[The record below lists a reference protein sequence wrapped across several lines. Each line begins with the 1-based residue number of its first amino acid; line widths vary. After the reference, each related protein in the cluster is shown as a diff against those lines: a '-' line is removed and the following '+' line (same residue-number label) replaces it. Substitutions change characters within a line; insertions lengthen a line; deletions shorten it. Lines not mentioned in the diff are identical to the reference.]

1 MELLLC
7 PIRSYRLPFAL
18 MKNNISI
25 QLKAAFL
32 LIVFALNTVVGFAC
46 AIGIDMGFNTHH
58 HDDMD
63 MTATVHVHA
72 NGSKHA
78 HHEEAD
84 HQDQVKHHSGDE
96 KDNCCKDKVTKIT
109 QADKAV
115 PQSYSAVH
123 PVFFTAFLS
132 AFYNVNFLS
141 TFSIAKDV
149 KPFVRSHHPPIPN
162 IRIAIQSFQI

>member
-1 MELLLC
+1 
-7 PIRSYRLPFAL
+7 
-18 MKNNISI
+18 MKKNISI

-63 MTATVHVHA
+63 MMAMVHVHA
-72 NGSKHA
+72 NGAKHI
-78 HHEEAD
+78 HHEHSE
-84 HQDQVKHHSGDE
+84 HHDQINHSGDE
-96 KDNCCKDKVTKIT
+96 NDNCCKDKVTKIA
-109 QADKAV
+109 QLDKAV

-123 PVFFTAFLS
+123 PVFLNAFLS
-132 AFYNVNFLS
+132 AFYNLDILS
-141 TFSIAKDV
+141 PSSISKDV

>member
-1 MELLLC
+1 
-7 PIRSYRLPFAL
+7 

-58 HDDMD
+58 HDEMD
-63 MTATVHVHA
+63 MTAVVHVHTDGA
-72 NGSKHA
+72 KHI
-78 HHEEAD
+78 HHEQSD
-84 HQDQVKHHSGDE
+84 HHNQVNHHSGDE
-96 KDNCCKDKVTKIT
+96 KDNCCKDKVTKIA
-109 QADKAV
+109 QLDKAV
-115 PQSYSAVH
+115 PQSYSAIH
-123 PVFFTAFLS
+123 PVFLSSFLS
-132 AFYNVNFLS
+132 AFYNLDTALPSAISKN
-141 TFSIAKDV
+141 I